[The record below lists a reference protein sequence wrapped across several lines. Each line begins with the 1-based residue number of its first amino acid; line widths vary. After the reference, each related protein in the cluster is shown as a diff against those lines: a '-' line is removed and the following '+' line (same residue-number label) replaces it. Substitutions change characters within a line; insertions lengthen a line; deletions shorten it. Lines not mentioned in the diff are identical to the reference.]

1 MILTQPCKS
10 AAVVRWKFLPCESAW
25 RSAALRSQPARLM
38 QYGHDQHEQQRLQ
51 QQQQQQQQQAFNV
64 RPPATQLPP
73 PAVPSGDSAP
83 WAHLLSDAPAQAG
96 LMQQAPGIG
105 TFGGLPGSS
114 AAGGANAPLIPHLS
128 PGVGSA
134 PPGWGCH
141 TCTAAPGAPTTTRA
155 GEAGALRL
163 CQLKL
168 PCPVVV
174 GSGGRS
180 SCLSVRAVV
189 GEQRLS
195 CADASSSLVAVCIRL
210 TRVLACVQGAPT
222 TPPTRSFR

>member
-1 MILTQPCKS
+1 MLSLLHASS
-10 AAVVRWKFLPCESAW
+10 AGSSSPARALGASAQ
-25 RSAALRSQPARLM
+25 RLRSQPARLM

-51 QQQQQQQQQAFNV
+51 QQQQQQQQQQAFNV

-73 PAVPSGDSAP
+73 PLLSRQGTLRRG
-83 WAHLLSDAPAQAG
+83 AHLLSDAPAQAG

-141 TCTAAPGAPTTTRA
+141 TCTAAPGAPMTTRA
-155 GEAGALRL
+155 CEAGALRL
-163 CQLKL
+163 CQSKL
-168 PCPVVV
+168 PCPVAAA
-174 GSGGRS
+174 GSGARS

-189 GEQRLS
+189 GE
-195 CADASSSLVAVCIRL
+195 
-210 TRVLACVQGAPT
+210 
-222 TPPTRSFR
+222 